1 MALTFRGP
9 DRFLDPA
16 DIQEVIQLIRERGAD
31 YWNGG
36 SGDSSLVWTGPGEEQ
51 RRLTLFYLGREGFHI
66 VYREPEG
73 GRVAA
78 MPARAPA
85 RPRWVDIEVGGNP
98 MRISSGQAVSRR
110 EAERILTRFAEQ
122 GEPDPRHRW
131 EPVRWPDVS

>member
-16 DIQEVIQLIRERGAD
+16 DIQEVVQLVRERGAD
-31 YWNGG
+31 YWNSN
-36 SGDSSLVWTGPGEEQ
+36 SGDASLVWSGPDGK
-51 RRLTLFYLGREGFHI
+51 RRLTLFFLGRSGFHL
-66 VYREPEG
+66 VYRGSDDRP
-73 GRVAA
+73 VAA

-85 RPRWVDIEVGGNP
+85 RAKWVDIEVGGNP

-110 EAERILTRFAEQ
+110 EAELILLHFAER
-122 GEPDPRHRW
+122 GEPDPKHRW